1 MDINTF
7 IISCLLITIFCGLI
21 AVFLDFREEIKKK

>member
-7 IISCLLITIFCGLI
+7 LIGCLLTTIVCGLI